1 MHLTLYSAYH
11 SWKGINSC
19 VFYYRVTNT
28 LTVPT
33 TSIYFIHL
41 NAGARSGQRV
51 NLSLRGGINADIF
64 RNSTTHNGIDTIS
77 RDIIQTVNAGAS
89 ITVVNEHTG
98 QLFSDAGRQTSFT
111 AFDLQAMTLPG
122 HLEVFSVARQSG
134 YEGSG
139 AIPFDDILVDTGAN
153 YWNGANYMIQTT
165 GIYLFTLSCGA
176 KPGVSANIKIRT
188 SSRILG
194 EITRTSTSHNA
205 EDTMSITLMGTL
217 YAGDYVYADLS
228 SGSIYSD
235 SERQTYFGGFHYH
248 PVEGSQ
254 HAWSVNR
261 TRPFAS
267 GVDPVDPFPFE
278 GAEVNIPTD
287 LYSFTDHHVH
297 ISQSGLYYVHLTVG
311 VYTGN
316 NLEAFIVRDISKTEA
331 EITRSSTSHN
341 GVDMASQGLLIE
353 LSAGNTLKVVLGA
366 SSYLSSSGDPE
377 TVFTGML
384 LYPYPN

>member
-1 MHLTLYSAYH
+1 M
-11 SWKGINSC
+11 
-19 VFYYRVTNT
+19 
-28 LTVPT
+28 PT

-51 NLSLRGGINADIF
+51 NLSLRGGINVDIF

-111 AFDLQAMTLPG
+111 AFDLQAMTIPG

-139 AIPFDDILVDTGAN
+139 EIPFDNILVDNTGAN
-153 YWNGANYMIQTT
+153 YWSGTRYMIQTT
-165 GIYLFTLSCGA
+165 GVYFFTLSIGV
-176 KPGVSANIKIRT
+176 KPGVSVSIEIR
-188 SSRILG
+188 SSSTGSLA
-194 EITRTSTSHNA
+194 EIIRNSVTQNA
-205 EDTMSITLMGTL
+205 EDTMSTTVMGTL
-217 YAGDYVYADLS
+217 NAGDYVYANLQ

-248 PVEGSQ
+248 PVEGSK
-254 HAWSVNR
+254 HAWSVYR
-261 TRPFAS
+261 TGSYTSGADPIDPLPFQ
-267 GVDPVDPFPFE
+267 
-278 GAEVNIPTD
+278 GAEVNTPTD
-287 LYSFTDHHVH
+287 IYSFTDHHVH
-297 ISQSGLYYVHLTVG
+297 ISQSGLYYVHLSVG
-311 VYTGN
+311 VQGGD

-331 EITRSSTSHN
+331 EITKSSTSHN
-341 GVDMASQGLLIE
+341 GDDMASQGLLIE

-366 SSYLSSSGDPE
+366 YSGLSSSTDPE

>member
-1 MHLTLYSAYH
+1 M
-11 SWKGINSC
+11 
-19 VFYYRVTNT
+19 
-28 LTVPT
+28 PT
-33 TSIYFIHL
+33 TSIYYIHL
-41 NAGARSGQRV
+41 NAGARSGQRI

-64 RNSTTHNGIDTIS
+64 RNSTAHNGVDTIS

-89 ITVVNEHTG
+89 LTVVNEHTG

-111 AFDLQAMTLPG
+111 AFDLQAMTLPS

-139 AIPFDDILVDTGAN
+139 EIPFDNILVDTGAN
-153 YWNGANYMIQTT
+153 YWNGTRYMIQTA
-165 GIYLFTLSCGA
+165 GIYLFTLSCGVR
-176 KPGVSANIKIRT
+176 PGVSVNIEIRT
-188 SSRILG
+188 SSTGSLAD
-194 EITRTSTSHNA
+194 ITRNSLSQNA
-205 EDTMSITLMGTL
+205 EDTMSSTVMGTL
-217 YAGDYVYADLS
+217 NVGDYVYVDLET
-228 SGSIYSD
+228 GSIYSD

-261 TRPFAS
+261 FSSYAS
-267 GVDPVDPFPFE
+267 GVDPIDPLPFQV
-278 GAEVNIPTD
+278 AHVNIPSD
-287 LYSFTDHHVH
+287 LYSLTDHHVH

-311 VYTGN
+311 VQTGDPI
-316 NLEAFIVRDISKTEA
+316 EAFIVRDISKTEA
-331 EITRSSTSHN
+331 EITRSSTSHD
-341 GVDMASQGLLIE
+341 GVDMASQGLLLE

-366 SSYLSSSGDPE
+366 NSGLSSTGDPE

>member
-1 MHLTLYSAYH
+1 MFYS
-11 SWKGINSC
+11 
-19 VFYYRVTNT
+19 RVSNT

-33 TSIYFIHL
+33 TSIYYFHL

-64 RNSTTHNGIDTIS
+64 RNSTTHNGVDTIS

-98 QLFSDAGRQTSFT
+98 QLFSDSGRQTSFT

-122 HLEVFSVARQSG
+122 QLEVFSVARQSG

-139 AIPFDDILVDTGAN
+139 AIPFDNILVDTGAN
-153 YWNGANYMIQTT
+153 YWSGTSYMIQTT
-165 GIYLFTLSCGA
+165 GIYLFTLSCGV
-176 KPGVSANIKIRT
+176 KPGVSVNMEII
-188 SSRILG
+188 SSSIGVLA
-194 EITRTSTSHNA
+194 EITRSSISHNA
-205 EDTMSITLMGTL
+205 EDTMSTTVMGTL
-217 YAGDYVYADLS
+217 NAGDYVYANLV

-254 HAWSVNR
+254 HAWSVYRVNSYS
-261 TRPFAS
+261 S
-267 GVDPVDPFPFE
+267 GANPIDPLPFE
-278 GAEVNIPTD
+278 GAGVNIPTN
-287 LYSFTDHHVH
+287 LYSFTDDHVH

-311 VYTGN
+311 VQPAN
-316 NLEAFIVRDISKTEA
+316 PIEAFIVRDISKTEA
-331 EITRSSTSHN
+331 EITRSSTSHS
-341 GVDMASQGLLIE
+341 GPDMASQGLLIE

-366 SSYLSSSGDPE
+366 NSGLSSSGEPE
-377 TVFTGML
+377 TVFSGML